1 MSSPN
6 VTTGLLA
13 ALGVIFVWSGFIVFS
28 RAGVVSGLTPADVVT
43 LRFAVAGLITLPF
56 ALAWWPRHLSL
67 GIQALLTLCGPGF
80 LYSLLMFTGLAKTS
94 AAYGGVFSN
103 GSLPIFTMLLVL
115 AVSGERPSRPHL
127 IATGVIV
134 TGAILLGWRGMAE
147 SGPDVV
153 TGVAL
158 FLTASAILSVYIWG
172 VRRWQLT
179 PRQALAVVNIPN
191 AVIFLP
197 LWWLALPSTMAE
209 AEPLTVLLQAL
220 FQGLGPGFLA
230 LILFSMAAYH
240 LGPGPTS
247 AVSDSVPATAALL
260 AIPVLGE
267 VPQPLEWA
275 GIAVVTIGL
284 GMLLRAR

>member
-1 MSSPN
+1 MTAPN
-6 VTTGLLA
+6 LTTGLLA
-13 ALGVIFVWSGFIVFS
+13 AIGVIFIWSGFIVFS
-28 RAGVVSGLTPADVVT
+28 RAGVVSGLTPGDIVA

-56 ALAWWPRHLSL
+56 AWAWWPRHLSF
-67 GIQALLTLCGPGF
+67 GTQALLALCGPGF
-80 LYSLLMFTGLAKTS
+80 FYSMLMFTGLAKAS

-103 GSLPIFTMLLVL
+103 GSLPIFTMILVL
-115 AVSGERPSRPHL
+115 LVSGERPSRPHL

-134 TGAILLGWRGMAE
+134 TGAALLGWRGMAE
-147 SGPDVV
+147 SGPDVA
-153 TGVAL
+153 TGIAL
-158 FLTASAILSVYIWG
+158 FLTASAILSVYIYG

-197 LWWLALPSTMAE
+197 LWWLALPSTMAG

-230 LILFSMAAYH
+230 LILFSLAAYH

-247 AVSDSVPATAALL
+247 AVSASVPATATLL

-267 VPQPLEWA
+267 IPAPIEWA
-275 GIAVVTIGL
+275 GIAVVTVGL